1 MGYRLRELEAER
13 KFSSNLTLEAFAD
26 VLTQDTINSVLQQHH
41 ATEVRERKLCMSMGV
56 WVLLAMNLY
65 SNLSIAAVLRKVCQ
79 GLRFIWPEADFA
91 PPNKSAFSYRRYQ
104 LGPDVLRNL
113 FR

>member
-41 ATEVRERKLCMSMGV
+41 ATEVRERKLCMSMVV

-65 SNLSIAAVLRKVCQ
+65 SNLSVVQPEGESLRGTRKK
-79 GLRFIWPEADFA
+79 GLRGLL
-91 PPNKSAFSYRRYQ
+91 RRVSTEISDPW
-104 LGPDVLRNL
+104 GR
-113 FR
+113 